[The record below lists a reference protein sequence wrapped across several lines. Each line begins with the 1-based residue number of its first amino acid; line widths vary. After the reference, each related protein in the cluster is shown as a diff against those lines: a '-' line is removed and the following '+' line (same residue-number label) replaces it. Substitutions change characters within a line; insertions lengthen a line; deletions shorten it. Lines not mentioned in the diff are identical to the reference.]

1 MQSMNVNELDQLL
14 CDSARQLMYI
24 LKLRVEWSHK
34 SINPITLSECEEVVQ
49 DEINSSIS
57 RKIPTIEAEALAKLL
72 FLIFEALSKGQT
84 IEQIVRS
91 VGILKKELRRQ
102 DAVKRTL
109 ASTAEELDMPEM
121 LDWMPASLVCLEGG
135 KSNDI

>member
-14 CDSARQLMYI
+14 CDSAKQLCYI
-24 LKLRVEWSHK
+24 R
-34 SINPITLSECEEVVQ
+34 SITPITLIECQEVVQ
-49 DEINSSIS
+49 DEVNSSIS
-57 RKIPTIEAEALAKLL
+57 RKIPTIEVEALAKLL